1 MKRRERRTLKRRLK
15 SQRRKLKRRGDTAQL
30 AIVEAALADNDIIDQ
45 AVDNIKGTAALGDGS
60 ILDFLLSIDWERL
73 IAILMQIIGSFA

>member
-15 SQRRKLKRRGDTAQL
+15 SQRRKLRRRGDLAQL

-45 AVDNIKGTAALGDGS
+45 AVDSFKDQAAIGDGS
-60 ILDFLLSIDWERL
+60 FIDFLLSLDWERI
-73 IAILMQIIGSFA
+73 IAILTQIIGSFV

>member
-15 SQRRKLKRRGDTAQL
+15 SQRRKLRRRGDTSQL

-45 AVDNIKGTAALGDGS
+45 AVDSIKATAALGDGS
-60 ILDFLLSIDWERL
+60 FLDFLLSIDWERL

>member
-15 SQRRKLKRRGDTAQL
+15 SQRRKLSRRGDTAQL
-30 AIVEAALADNDIIDQ
+30 AIVEAALADNNIIDQ

-73 IAILMQIIGSFA
+73 IAILMQIIGAFA